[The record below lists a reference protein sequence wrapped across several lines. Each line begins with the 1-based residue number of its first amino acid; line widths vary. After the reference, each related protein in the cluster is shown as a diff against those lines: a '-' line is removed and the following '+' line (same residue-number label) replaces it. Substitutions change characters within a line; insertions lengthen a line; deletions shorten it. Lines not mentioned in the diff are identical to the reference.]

1 MGEGFRLGLR
11 TGRSG
16 EGRLGFAGGF
26 GMGKEV
32 DLFGYGASEVVE
44 GLADVGRVVV
54 GFV

>member
-11 TGRSG
+11 AGRSG
-16 EGRLGFAGGF
+16 EGCLGFTGGF
-26 GMGKEV
+26 GMGKEA
-32 DLFGYGASEVVE
+32 DLFGDGASEVVE